1 MQVLAGHGLT
11 YRNVRAIADIPQI
24 VELNIGHNII
34 ARAALVGL
42 DRAVRDM
49 LDVLSL
55 SIVPYLGILT
65 AAAVEG
71 EVVYVSAVVMAS
83 LGRLNPVGVLISGSI
98 GGWAGDQ
105 FWFYAARGRLSSWLN
120 KFEGL
125 ARRRRAIQK
134 RIQRHATKLILAVRF
149 LPGLR
154 IAIPLA
160 CAYAGISAISVLRT
174 ELHQRARMGKRDHV
188 GDQSVGPDVARSRL
202 GIKAWW
208 APVIPAVIVVVFF
221 RWLSRTGPKDEPSP
235 E

>member
-1 MQVLAGHGLT
+1 M
-11 YRNVRAIADIPQI
+11 
-24 VELNIGHNII
+24 
-34 ARAALVGL
+34 
-42 DRAVRDM
+42 
-49 LDVLSL
+49 
-55 SIVPYLGILT
+55 SIVAYLGILA

-71 EVVYVSAVVMAS
+71 EVVYVSAVVLAS
-83 LGRLNPVGVLISGSI
+83 LGRLNPVGVLLSGSI

-134 RIQRHATKLILAVRF
+134 RIQRHSTKLILAVRF

-154 IAIPLA
+154 VAIPLA
-160 CAYAGISAISVLRT
+160 CAYTGVSAFQFSGLSFVSALAWASAIMLVINL
-174 ELHQRARMGKRDHV
+174 L
-188 GDQSVGPDVARSRL
+188 GPSSLGSL

-208 APVIPAVIVVVFF
+208 APAIPAVIVVAFF